1 MECLIP
7 IERGIVNGT
16 VDDTVLE
23 RLRESHKQ
31 RDIIVFDEC
40 LEMYLYFPDGST
52 RVDVASVWINDA
64 LVLETFG
71 GDNFIQV
78 ECETGKMLKLNE
90 KTSTRHI
97 FRSSVVM
104 NNGYNNILKLRISY
118 IDDIERKLNGNG
130 NIENE
135 ASNGDKY
142 SDDDDSDVYLPSFE
156 PVYSWVPAEPLTNE
170 KDEDKQ
176 GESGDKT
183 QDEDHDYKSVELS
196 FPIYSLINM
205 RLRNTSLDNISA
217 IISCLDFQTSK
228 AAEKFVT
235 KHRGFNSFK
244 MEFEKVSYNLMSRK
258 SQTEIDAVCDF
269 PMPMT
274 MSLHDSYSISYKLP
288 LVQKNQT
295 YPHHVKINLK
305 YDLVLGEKRFPVN
318 TIWETDVT
326 LKRAINSSFLPNSSS
341 ASNLAVNQVGR
352 PYGVSPKVG
361 YSSPSTSSLLY
372 NKLKTVKFSIL
383 NNNLKV
389 VAGKKFI
396 LRLQIVNTSPS
407 PLDLVVYYNNQSPS
421 VNNSNNL
428 SLERQFQ
435 LYKRYKKITEG
446 IILLSNDYKIPMID
460 PHETYFVDLS
470 FIAIMSGYYPS
481 LAGLKLLDLKTNE
494 LIEIGQ
500 NASIL
505 VK

>member
-7 IERGIVNGT
+7 VERGIVQGK
-16 VDDTVLE
+16 VDGATLD
-23 RLRESHKQ
+23 RLRESHNN
-31 RDIIVFDEC
+31 RNIIIFDES
-40 LEMYLYFPDGST
+40 LELYLYSKDKSNK
-52 RVDVASVWINDA
+52 VDLTSVWINDA
-64 LVLETFG
+64 LVLEAFG
-71 GDNFIQV
+71 TDNFTEI
-78 ECETGKMLKLNE
+78 ECDTGRLLRLND
-90 KTSTRHI
+90 SMSPRHI

-104 NNGYNNILKLRISY
+104 NNGYNNILKLKIGY
-118 IDDIERKLNGNG
+118 IDGGERKNYDEVNK
-130 NIENE
+130 
-135 ASNGDKY
+135 NGDEKNNKGG
-142 SDDDDSDVYLPSFE
+142 SNCDDEYLTSFE
-156 PVYSWVPAEPLTNE
+156 PVYSWVPEE
-170 KDEDKQ
+170 DQKDKER
-176 GESGDKT
+176 ESDPQVDGDKT
-183 QDEDHDYKSVELS
+183 QEQDYAVKAIELS

-205 RLRNTSLDNISA
+205 RLRNTSLENISS

-228 AAEKFVT
+228 AADKFVS
-235 KHRGFNSFK
+235 KHCDFSSFK
-244 MEFEKVSYNLMSRK
+244 MEFEKVTYSLMSRK
-258 SQTEIDAVCDF
+258 SQTEIEPVCEF
-269 PMPMT
+269 RMPIT
-274 MSLHDSYSISYKLP
+274 MALHDSYSVSYKLP
-288 LVQKNQT
+288 LVQSSQT

-305 YDLVLGEKRFPVN
+305 YEVVINQDRFPVN

-326 LKRAINSSFLPNSSS
+326 LKRPVNSNFIPNSSS
-341 ASNLAVNQVGR
+341 ASNLAVNQIGR

-361 YSSPSTSSLLY
+361 YNSPSTSSLLY
-372 NKLKTVKFSIL
+372 NKMKTVKFSIL

-389 VAGKKFI
+389 IMGKKFI

-421 VNNSNNL
+421 VTNANNL

-435 LYKRYKKITEG
+435 LYKRYKKISEG
-446 IILLSNDYKIPMID
+446 IILLSNDYKIPMIE